1 MEGHQLTVVGLSTS
15 TQPQAL
21 LLAQIKFGKTLT
33 VTLIL
38 NYIFI
43 MQCCYFVNS
52 AVHWFKIFRT
62 TASSE
67 YNIHSL
73 VKLTF
78 NAQALGSVGS
88 VLNQRPLTVLVKS
101 SLSPAKD
108 APHNHLIL
116 GYFNLRISAAHKLI
130 LTMVD

>member
-1 MEGHQLTVVGLSTS
+1 
-15 TQPQAL
+15 
-21 LLAQIKFGKTLT
+21 
-33 VTLIL
+33 
-38 NYIFI
+38 

-52 AVHWFKIFRT
+52 AVHLQDY
-62 TASSE
+62 SE

-78 NAQALGSVGS
+78 NAQALVCQIRDR
-88 VLNQRPLTVLVKS
+88 LLVKS
-101 SLSPAKD
+101 SLSAAKD

-130 LTMVD
+130 FAMVA